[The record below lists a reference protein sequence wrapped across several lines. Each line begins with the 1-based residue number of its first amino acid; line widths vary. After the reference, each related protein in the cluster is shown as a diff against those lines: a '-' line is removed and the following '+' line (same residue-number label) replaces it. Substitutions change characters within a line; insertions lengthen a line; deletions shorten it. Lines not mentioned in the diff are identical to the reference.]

1 MTLFKDDYEL
11 LDKYLEYYNN
21 LGVESFL
28 FYYNDVINDEFI
40 KKINLINKDRF
51 NIYIF
56 EWNYSYWWKHMN
68 NPKHHHSQTM
78 AINDSLNILKNYCN
92 YILYN
97 DLDEY
102 IKLDIKFN
110 ELIKSNKAVDIFQ
123 FKCRF
128 CTMGNDK
135 IKYSEFKEKYNE
147 AEIKLGNFWEKFRE
161 KNLIKCKKFYIFGI
175 HEYIEKY
182 TLDDNIN
189 LYNSGYFYHFLN
201 FCEKYRPELMTQY
214 IS

>member
-1 MTLFKDDYEL
+1 
-11 LDKYLEYYNN
+11 
-21 LGVESFL
+21 
-28 FYYNDVINDEFI
+28 
-40 KKINLINKDRF
+40 
-51 NIYIF
+51 
-56 EWNYSYWWKHMN
+56 MN